1 MRAARGKAGFSLV
14 EVAVATAI
22 LVAIS
27 GLVMGSVSSAESV
40 GRIAA
45 YRAGL
50 RTQARTAVERIA
62 RLLRDSGPSMISFP
76 SGGGAAPLGASSISF
91 RRATAWSVTAAAVV
105 PSAPYAIA
113 WVPAPGE
120 IDGDGIDN
128 EGDGLIDDGVIQ
140 VTEPDAAGN
149 PHTYTLA
156 TGCPK
161 LAQGEGQ
168 DVGLTANGVD
178 DNGNGLIDECGLS
191 FDLAG
196 STLNIRISLA
206 RRGPDPLDP
215 NHPGAEIIE
224 ESVATSVLL
233 QNP

>member
-1 MRAARGKAGFSLV
+1 M
-14 EVAVATAI
+14 VATAI
-22 LVAIS
+22 LVAIA
-27 GLVMGSVSSAESV
+27 GLVMGSVDSAGRV
-40 GRIAA
+40 GRVAA

-50 RTQARTAVERIA
+50 RMQARVAVERLA
-62 RLLRDSGPSMISFP
+62 RLLRDSGPSSISFP
-76 SGGGAAPLGASSISF
+76 GGGGSAPLGASSISF
-91 RRATAWSVTAAAVV
+91 CRATGWRVTQSAVV
-105 PSAPYAIA
+105 WSAPYAVA
-113 WVPAPGE
+113 WVPAAGE
-120 IDGDGIDN
+120 VDGDGIDN

-149 PHTYTLA
+149 PHTYTVA

-168 DVGLTANGVD
+168 DVGLSANGVD

-196 STLNIRISLA
+196 SVLTIRISLA
-206 RRGPDPLDP
+206 RRGPDPFNP
-215 NHPGAEIIE
+215 AMPGAEIIE